1 MRERCRSTVKLIV
14 RESMRINKEKTR
26 GQDVDKQETNE
37 EDVKKRTTSNWS
49 IDIHTNM

>member
-1 MRERCRSTVKLIV
+1 MSIDSEVNCTGKY
-14 RESMRINKEKTR
+14 ENNKEKTR
-26 GQDVDKQETNE
+26 RQDVDKQETDE